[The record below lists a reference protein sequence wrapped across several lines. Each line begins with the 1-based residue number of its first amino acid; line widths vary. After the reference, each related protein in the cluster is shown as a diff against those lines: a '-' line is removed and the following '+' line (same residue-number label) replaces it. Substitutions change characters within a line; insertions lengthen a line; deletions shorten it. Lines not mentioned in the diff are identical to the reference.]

1 MELTEICRNAKEA
14 SAQVAILGTNE
25 KNEALC
31 AVAEALVAHAG
42 EIIAANEKDLENGR
56 NNHMP
61 DGMLDRL
68 LLNESRIAQIA
79 DGLQKVAELEDPIG
93 EVISMKQRPNGLR
106 IGQKRVPLGVV
117 GMIYEARPNVT
128 VDAFGL

>member
-42 EIIAANEKDLENGR
+42 EIIAANEK
-56 NNHMP
+56 
-61 DGMLDRL
+61 
-68 LLNESRIAQIA
+68 
-79 DGLQKVAELEDPIG
+79 
-93 EVISMKQRPNGLR
+93 
-106 IGQKRVPLGVV
+106 
-117 GMIYEARPNVT
+117 VT
-128 VDAFGL
+128 CRMEC

>member
-1 MELTEICRNAKEA
+1 MELTELCRNAKEA

-25 KNEALC
+25 KNEALR

-56 NNHMP
+56 NNHMS

-106 IGQKRVPLGVV
+106 IGQK
-117 GMIYEARPNVT
+117 
-128 VDAFGL
+128 